1 MSDLEQEAP
10 PPPLTLQTLG
20 EAAGLFRYLWP
31 YKLKFTLAML
41 SLVVGSLLGLA
52 FPGLAGKMVDA
63 ALLQLKD
70 GVAETWLQNINLVA
84 LGLMAVLALQAAFGF
99 VRTLWF
105 VEVGERSLA
114 DLRRDTYARLICLP
128 MGFHSARRVGEL
140 TSRLSADLSRIHDTL
155 VESVPHFLSQGI
167 LLVGGVILIA
177 LISLKLTGLMLVSVP
192 VLMVVAVMFGKLIRR
207 MSKQAQDRLAE
218 SNVIVEETL
227 QNIVSVK
234 AFTNEGFEQGRYQS
248 ALGNYIRAALKI
260 AVYDGAFVAFIT
272 FALFGAGVLV
282 LWYGAQLVLAG
293 QLSAGDL
300 ASFLLYTAFVA
311 GAAGSFAHFYSQVQR
326 ALGASQRVREILKEK
341 PEPAGV
347 GVPITHRL
355 RGDVIVDDIHFRYPS
370 RPEVEVLRGASVMAR
385 SGQRIA
391 LVGPSGA
398 GKSTLVSLLL
408 RFYDPEQGRIL
419 IDGLNA
425 REYDLHQLRSQM
437 AVVPQDVILFGGTI
451 AENIAYGRPGAPPDD
466 IEQAARLAN
475 AHEFIVK
482 FPEAY
487 STRVGERG
495 VQLSGGQRQRIAI
508 ARAILRDPA
517 ILLLDEATS
526 SLDSHSESLVLE
538 ALDRLMQGRT
548 SFVIAHRLSTVRG
561 ADCIF
566 VLDHG
571 RVVES
576 GTHAEL
582 MERPDGMYRNLSL
595 LQLQPEEGAPVA

>member
-248 ALGNYIRAALKI
+248 ALGNYIR
-260 AVYDGAFVAFIT
+260 
-272 FALFGAGVLV
+272 
-282 LWYGAQLVLAG
+282 
-293 QLSAGDL
+293 L

-391 LVGPSGA
+391 LVGPSGT